1 MDKIVRKFGSS
12 KSRQREG
19 LGSGTRKPLGTSH
32 LTLNKSVSTGGNNT
46 TKFGV
51 HNLQINKIV
60 KDLRENIEQRTKDSE
75 AKANLKSYLKK
86 NKPKHAQGRNNAHK
100 VVRSKHQQ
108 LLNLYKK
115 PAASKGEFSR
125 NSNYNFHTIDRAR
138 DVQQLQQNLDE
149 KFKAVRR
156 NEALVLN
163 RDPVYQ
169 DYNSVIEFKPQKLER
184 VGYNILLYTILKC
197 TIKIKLVV
205 SRLTLLFSLTERLQR
220 MKLILTKAEKNTVE
234 IYSLE
239 VLI

>member
-1 MDKIVRKFGSS
+1 
-12 KSRQREG
+12 
-19 LGSGTRKPLGTSH
+19 

-60 KDLRENIEQRTKDSE
+60 KDLRENIEQRTRDSE

-86 NKPKHAQGRNNAHK
+86 NKLKHAQGRNNAHK
-100 VVRSKHQQ
+100 AVRSKHQQ

-149 KFKAVRR
+149 KFKAVGR

-184 VGYNILLYTILKC
+184 VGYNMQLHTTLKC
-197 TIKIKLVV
+197 TIKQCL
-205 SRLTLLFSLTERLQR
+205 
-220 MKLILTKAEKNTVE
+220 
-234 IYSLE
+234 
-239 VLI
+239 